1 MLVPLGLG
9 LLVTFLLIW
18 SLGRRLVRSTAQLMA
33 SEAQARQLAFHDVL
47 TGLPN
52 RALFEDRLDRALGQS
67 ITSGRPA
74 TLLLLDLDRFKCVN
88 DTLGHP
94 AGDDLIREVARRLS
108 GLIRK
113 DDTAA
118 RLGGDEFAII
128 LNGVNGRR
136 EINSF
141 CRRVNKTLTA
151 PFDLLGSQAFI
162 GVSIGL
168 ARAPLDGLDR
178 SELTRKADI
187 ALYEAKASGRGC
199 HRIFGATMDTAVQYR
214 RRIERELREALRD
227 GSQLELHYQPQYDAS
242 SLSIRG
248 VEALVRW
255 NHPDLGLLAP
265 TTFVPIAEEC
275 GLAEDLGNWVLKQ
288 ACRSAREWPD
298 LVVSVNVSAV
308 QVRSV
313 KFVESVLRIV
323 GEARLDPR
331 RLELE
336 LTETALLDNLAQCE
350 ANLSALRSHG
360 VRIALDDFGTGYSSL
375 SHLRSIRIDRVK
387 IDQSFVQGMED
398 ETGGAII
405 QAIVYLAR
413 STGLRVTAEGVETS
427 RQRELLSH
435 IGCDELQGF
444 GLSTPLPFE
453 AFDAAY
459 RSRFPRLRQ
468 VAA

>member
-1 MLVPLGLG
+1 VQFRSVDGKPAIIILNPIVSDSGKIVQKPGTEHLNIVIYWLDDRNLQRIWGRKYSIDEAHFSWRDRHGANEASRAMLSSDPGRPGGYFVWQPYRPGWIVLRAMLVPLGLG
-9 LLVTFLLIW
+9 LLVTVLLIW

-168 ARAPLDGLDR
+168 ARAPLDG
-178 SELTRKADI
+178 SI
-187 ALYEAKASGRGC
+187 GPNSP
-199 HRIFGATMDTAVQYR
+199 
-214 RRIERELREALRD
+214 ER
-227 GSQLELHYQPQYDAS
+227 
-242 SLSIRG
+242 
-248 VEALVRW
+248 
-255 NHPDLGLLAP
+255 P
-265 TTFVPIAEEC
+265 T
-275 GLAEDLGNWVLKQ
+275 
-288 ACRSAREWPD
+288 
-298 LVVSVNVSAV
+298 
-308 QVRSV
+308 
-313 KFVESVLRIV
+313 
-323 GEARLDPR
+323 
-331 RLELE
+331 
-336 LTETALLDNLAQCE
+336 
-350 ANLSALRSHG
+350 
-360 VRIALDDFGTGYSSL
+360 
-375 SHLRSIRIDRVK
+375 
-387 IDQSFVQGMED
+387 
-398 ETGGAII
+398 
-405 QAIVYLAR
+405 
-413 STGLRVTAEGVETS
+413 
-427 RQRELLSH
+427 
-435 IGCDELQGF
+435 
-444 GLSTPLPFE
+444 
-453 AFDAAY
+453 
-459 RSRFPRLRQ
+459 
-468 VAA
+468 